1 MKVKKGD
8 IVEVEFLDHV
18 CTAGGIASPMKC
30 RAIGEV
36 LSTDKKAIYLASWL
50 TEEPDD
56 YLNMDSH
63 TILKTTISKLTKLK
77 KLKNCAK

>member
-36 LSTDKKAIYLASWL
+36 LNTDKKAIYLASWL